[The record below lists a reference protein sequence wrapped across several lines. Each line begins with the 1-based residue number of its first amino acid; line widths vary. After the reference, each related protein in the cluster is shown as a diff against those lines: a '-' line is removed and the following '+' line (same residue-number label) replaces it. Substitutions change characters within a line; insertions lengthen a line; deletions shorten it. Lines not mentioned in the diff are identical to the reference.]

1 MVLLMVGVF
10 NGDRSLPL
18 LTWAAVALYVVAGV
32 LVVQGAGTPVLA
44 FDGLYIADAFS
55 SYFKL
60 LILGA
65 AAVAAVLAL
74 PYLKGTS
81 SARFEYPVLLT
92 LGVTGMCM
100 MVSANDMLSLY
111 VGLELQS
118 LAAYVL
124 AAFNRNETR
133 SSEAGLKYFVLGALA
148 SGILLYGISLVYGF
162 AGTTNFSALVRLWS
176 AARRATSACWSG
188 WCSSCRG

>member
-1 MVLLMVGVF
+1 MLLVSLHTIAPELVLGIGAMVLLMVGVF

-18 LTWAAVALYVVAGV
+18 LTWAAVALYSVAGV

-55 SYFKL
+55 AYFKL
-60 LILGA
+60 LILGS

-74 PYLKGTS
+74 PYLKGSS

-111 VGLELQS
+111 VGLE
-118 LAAYVL
+118 
-124 AAFNRNETR
+124 
-133 SSEAGLKYFVLGALA
+133 
-148 SGILLYGISLVYGF
+148 
-162 AGTTNFSALVRLWS
+162 
-176 AARRATSACWSG
+176 
-188 WCSSCRG
+188 